1 MFSGS
6 PIEEWAEQETVT
18 VAPPPQKNVCV
29 WGAQMFTRYFQPFWV
44 KKSCLHWGPDYA
56 FIYLTTCS
64 FKSIRGAWNKRKGRK
79 TLNKLLV
86 KKWQHQP
93 TTVLCTRFREE
104 KMKFF
109 TSHHIKGILC
119 WPQRFRQNIPWK
131 TTLYLRLERWEV
143 HSGQTCSRPRDRGVK
158 LLPQEVKWASG

>member
-6 PIEEWAEQETVT
+6 PTEEWMEGLKASAEQEAVT
-18 VAPPPQKNVCV
+18 EAPPKVCV
-29 WGAQMFTRYFQPFWV
+29 WGAQMFARYFQPFWV
-44 KKSCLHWGPDYA
+44 KKSCLHWGPDYT

-64 FKSIRGAWNKRKGRK
+64 FKSICGALNKRKGRK
-79 TLNKLLV
+79 TPNKLLV

-109 TSHHIKGILC
+109 TSHHIKEMLC
-119 WPQRFRQNIPWK
+119 WPQRFRQTFPEKRPCTWVLK
-131 TTLYLRLERWEV
+131 GGRFTL
-143 HSGQTCSRPRDRGVK
+143 VK
-158 LLPQEVKWASG
+158 LVPGQGTGE